1 MVPGPVLFARYAY
14 PPNAL
19 GYCGPA
25 DPGGLLGAAA
35 GGDLNELA
43 ARAAAFTGGWPYL
56 QLIAASNGI
65 ADPLDERVVDAYWVG
80 SALLDAVPPAD
91 LARTGRGAAGTPAG
105 AGPLSGPDPGSIDAA
120 ASVGAAHHSFH
131 VFAVYPWLE
140 VLRRGREHPAL
151 TVLDRCRIR
160 WGTVEAVGD
169 DTVRVRGRMLQFGD
183 GGLEMGAE
191 QVEQVRYRAAGV
203 VTVEDLAPGDCVS
216 MHWDW
221 VCERL
226 TPARRRRLEVTTA
239 RNLAAVNGRPGPRS
253 GIDAGPGG

>member
-1 MVPGPVLFARYAY
+1 M
-14 PPNAL
+14 
-19 GYCGPA
+19 
-25 DPGGLLGAAA
+25 
-35 GGDLNELA
+35 
-43 ARAAAFTGGWPYL
+43 
-56 QLIAASNGI
+56 
-65 ADPLDERVVDAYWVG
+65 VDAYWVG
-80 SALLDAVPPAD
+80 SALLDAVPAD